1 MKSSLWEQAFKNEA
15 CEFAGGVIVRKQNKT
30 MTTKVKLVR
39 RLVCELL

>member
-30 MTTKVKLVR
+30 MTKVKLVR